1 MTESI
6 GSLYNTQIPSYSENA
21 DVQEAF
27 RLYHYG
33 STDYNT
39 ANTNTA
45 NLVNPSIAYA
55 LNNLQ
60 TQINAI
66 SPLDVSIIDAKG
78 DLLVGSAN
86 NTADNLPVGSNNY
99 VLTADSTQTL
109 GIKWAA
115 LDTTLTNT
123 ATFTN
128 KTLTSPIINGLGV
141 IFEGTT
147 DDAFETTL
155 SAQDPTS
162 DRSIVIPNESGTLA
176 LKDLSFNTQTGTTY
190 TFVLTDSG
198 KLVTASNASSQ
209 TYSIPTNASVAFP
222 IGTQIH
228 LVQYGIGQV
237 TVNAASPGTTNLL
250 SSAVI
255 SIQPKTRV
263 QYSSITCVK
272 MDTNTWLVIG
282 DIE

>member
-21 DVQEAF
+21 DIQEAL

-45 NLVNPSIAYA
+45 NLVSPSIAYT
-55 LNNLQ
+55 LNSLQ
-60 TQINAI
+60 TQISAI
-66 SPLDVSIIDAKG
+66 SPVDVSIIDAKG

-86 NTADNLPVGSNNY
+86 NTVDNLTVGSNNY

-128 KTLTSPIINGLGV
+128 KTLTSPIINGSGI

-147 DDAFETTL
+147 DDAYETTL

-176 LKDLSFNTQTGTTY
+176 LKDLSFNAQTGTTY

-198 KLVTASNASSQ
+198 KLVTASNASAQ

-222 IGTQIH
+222 IGTQLH
-228 LVQYGIGQV
+228 LVQSGAGQV
-237 TVNAASPGTTNLL
+237 TIQAVSSGTTTVQ

-255 SIQPKTRV
+255 STQPKNRV
-263 QYSSITCVK
+263 QYSSITCIK
-272 MDTNTWLVIG
+272 MDTDTWLVIG

>member
-21 DVQEAF
+21 DVQAAF

-45 NLVNPSIAYA
+45 NLVNPSIAYT

-237 TVNAASPGTTNLL
+237 TVNAASSGTTTVL

-255 SIQPKTRV
+255 STQPKTRV

>member
-21 DVQEAF
+21 DVQAAF

-45 NLVNPSIAYA
+45 NLINPSIAYT

-237 TVNAASPGTTNLL
+237 TVNAASSGTTTVL

-255 SIQPKTRV
+255 STQPKTRV

>member
-21 DVQEAF
+21 DVQAAF

-45 NLVNPSIAYA
+45 NLINPSIAYT

-176 LKDLSFNTQTGTTY
+176 LKDLSFNTQTGATY

-237 TVNAASPGTTNLL
+237 TVNAASSGTTTVL

-255 SIQPKTRV
+255 STQPKTRV

>member
-21 DVQEAF
+21 DIQEAL

-45 NLVNPSIAYA
+45 NLVSPSIAYT
-55 LNNLQ
+55 LNSLQ
-60 TQINAI
+60 TQISAI
-66 SPLDVSIIDAKG
+66 SPVDVSIIDAKG

-86 NTADNLPVGSNNY
+86 NTVDNLTVGSNNY

-109 GIKWAA
+109 GINWAA

-128 KTLTSPIINGLGV
+128 KTLTSPIINGSGI

-147 DDAFETTL
+147 DDAYETTL

-176 LKDLSFNTQTGTTY
+176 LKDLSFNAQTGTTY

-198 KLVTASNASSQ
+198 KLVTASNASAQ

-222 IGTQIH
+222 IGTQLH
-228 LVQYGIGQV
+228 LVQSGAGQV
-237 TVNAASPGTTNLL
+237 TIQAVSSGTTTVQ

-255 SIQPKTRV
+255 STQPKNRV
-263 QYSSITCVK
+263 QYSSITCIK
-272 MDTNTWLVIG
+272 MDTDTWLVIG